1 MPIYP
6 TISDP
11 ELLVLVKTGD
21 EMAFNEIYKRYWRGI
36 FVIARNRLTNE
47 DDSMEIV
54 QDIFCNLWR
63 RRADFELKT
72 SLKAYF
78 AMAVKYEI
86 INRIAQKK
94 RKDSLIERYADEYTE
109 EDLSTLHMLSYK
121 DLETKLE
128 QSILL
133 LPERCQLVF
142 KLKFKKDYSQK
153 KIAKELNI
161 AEKTV
166 EAHLARARKQLRTD
180 LGPIYAA
187 YLTSVFFFL

>member
-1 MPIYP
+1 
-6 TISDP
+6 
-11 ELLVLVKTGD
+11 
-21 EMAFNEIYKRYWRGI
+21 
-36 FVIARNRLTNE
+36 
-47 DDSMEIV
+47 MEIV

-121 DLETKLE
+121 DLEAKLE

-133 LPERCQLVF
+133 HPERCQLFF
-142 KLKFKKDYSQK
+142 KLKCNKDYYYKNVANDMNIS
-153 KIAKELNI
+153 AK
-161 AEKTV
+161 
-166 EAHLARARKQLRTD
+166 
-180 LGPIYAA
+180 YC
-187 YLTSVFFFL
+187 